1 MPDATEKQPAA
12 GEVAAA
18 PIEDPPTSSLNLE
31 KFNEMLLET
40 VGVGLAILDP
50 DTLEIHFTNRRFG
63 EWFPRA
69 LEEGRAF
76 DELFEDLDLGRL
88 REKVESGKTYIKE
101 VEVKIGRRAV
111 SLAIHVSKHVHDEK
125 AVLIAECQNVTK
137 IKELEYMIDSYSKM
151 VEKQN
156 RNLERE
162 KERVERLLLNIMPK
176 RVYEEL
182 KTFGV
187 TTPQRFDSA
196 SVLMLDFV
204 DFTDMA
210 VVQDPAA
217 LIAELNDIF
226 SAFDR
231 IAEQFGC
238 ERIKTIGD
246 AYMAVCGV
254 PEPVPEHAQI
264 IAKVALLFVRYIERR
279 NASHTERWECRIGIN
294 SGPVIGSIVGIQKYV
309 YDIFGPGVNL
319 ASRMETMSE
328 PMEITLCEDMYDLI
342 RSDFRFEERGVEEI
356 KGFGKKRLYTLKGES
371 RPVAADPFR
380 SLQIP

>member
-1 MPDATEKQPAA
+1 MPDATEKPPAA

-76 DELFEDLDLGRL
+76 DELFEDPDLGRL

-328 PMEITLCEDMYDLI
+328 PMEITLCEDMYDFI